1 MPRAGVSGDPCLAR
15 RRRRG
20 LPVLG
25 QYDHSS
31 GTGYVPAKDG
41 DYHDAI
47 RNRKARLHLV
57 IFEAG
62 LGGVLPFGAKRLR
75 RKGRAAKASGADP
88 TDYTIS
94 PTARSFVPY
103 YAQRLSTA
111 SVMYVQRARHPAVTQ
126 EQGRQPSLGGGRQRR
141 AVSGRVTVGVVETS
155 GLSMSTAGRVRRG
168 GRGSGTRVAA
178 A

>member
-1 MPRAGVSGDPCLAR
+1 M
-15 RRRRG
+15 
-20 LPVLG
+20 LG
-25 QYDHSS
+25 QYDHGS

-47 RNRKARLHLV
+47 RNRKAKLHLV

-75 RKGRAAKASGADP
+75 RKGREAKASGADP

-103 YAQRLSTA
+103 YAQRLSTT
-111 SVMYVQRARHPAVTQ
+111 SVMYSARGIQLSLKNKV
-126 EQGRQPSLGGGRQRR
+126 GRRL
-141 AVSGRVTVGVVETS
+141 SG
-155 GLSMSTAGRVRRG
+155 
-168 GRGSGTRVAA
+168 AA
-178 A
+178 AGGAP